1 MNRVGRGRTKTGF
14 ALLAA
19 LTLWLT
25 VVPVQAGDPFRRKP
39 PRPIDSQTEQL
50 FEQVFRHGNYA
61 QARAILTELLTQ
73 NPTEPLVYALQAALA
88 YLDEDMT
95 TMAQAAAQTM
105 KTAEAL
111 QATDPLRGHLYVGVA
126 HFLQGGVIATE
137 NRRNLL
143 PVVPQLLDKVRVA
156 FAAFDQAALV
166 NPNDP
171 ELNLIRGFADLLLAV
186 NLPFGNVGDAVNRL
200 ERSGAPPYLVYRG
213 LALAYRDLQRF
224 PEALTAV
231 DKALAAAPNH
241 PELHYLKAQILVGQQ
256 NYAEGVKWFD
266 QALALEAQLPPTLVR
281 QIRRERERAQRRV
294 VATPP

>member
-143 PVVPQLLDKVRVA
+143 PVVPQLLDKIRVA

-224 PEALTAV
+224 PEALAAV

-294 VATPP
+294 VATPQ

>member
-73 NPTEPLVYALQAALA
+73 NPTEPLVYALQSAIA

-224 PEALTAV
+224 PEALAAV

-294 VATPP
+294 VATPQ